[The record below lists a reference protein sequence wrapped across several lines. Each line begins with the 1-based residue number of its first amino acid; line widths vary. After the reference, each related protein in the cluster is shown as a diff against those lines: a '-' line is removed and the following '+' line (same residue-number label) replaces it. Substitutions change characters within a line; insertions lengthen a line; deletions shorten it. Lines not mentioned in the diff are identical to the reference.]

1 MHRLSLV
8 DLDRAQLREDIARE
22 IDCAVRDIIAGAAE
36 RAGSLL
42 ATRRNLLE
50 RGAAALLEKET
61 LTVADL
67 QALLAVPAAKAQLAL
82 AAGSSY

>member
-1 MHRLSLV
+1 M
-8 DLDRAQLREDIARE
+8 IA
-22 IDCAVRDIIAGAAE
+22 CAAE

-42 ATRRNLLE
+42 VTRRDLLE
-50 RGAAALLEKET
+50 RGAAALIEKET

-67 QALLAVPAAKAQLAL
+67 QALLAVPAAKPQLAL